1 MSVTLSET
9 LLVALGGA
17 GGAVVRFLVQHS
29 QLCSVK
35 TYNTM
40 IVNLA
45 GCLLIGIVW
54 ALFMR
59 FQAPGWLSRLVV
71 AGFLGGFTTFSAF
84 ALDVVAMSGDGRL
97 REALV
102 YLSLSVIGGVALCLA
117 ALKATTA
124 ILNTIAPQP

>member
-1 MSVTLSET
+1 MTVTLTET

-17 GGAVVRFLVQHS
+17 GGAVVRFLVQQS
-29 QLCSVK
+29 QLCAVK
-35 TYNTM
+35 TYNTL

-54 ALFMR
+54 ALFLR
-59 FQAPGWLSRLVV
+59 FQVPGWLSRLVV

-84 ALDVVAMSGDGRL
+84 ALDVVAMAGEGRM

-102 YLSLSVIGGVALCLA
+102 YLSLSVIGGVALCLVG
-117 ALKATTA
+117 LRATSA
-124 ILNTIAPQP
+124 IINIIAPQP